1 MSTLARVELNQIL
14 RESGASRSATAGKL
28 GDQMRTQYA
37 MEVVGGG
44 GIGARRVST
53 GLGILVMLAALS
65 PILVVS
71 GYMLAQI
78 LGYAS
83 F

>member
-1 MSTLARVELNQIL
+1 VRRVRI
-14 RESGASRSATAGKL
+14 AGKL

-37 MEVVGGG
+37 IEAVGGG
-44 GIGARRVST
+44 SIGARRLST
-53 GLGILVMLAALS
+53 GLGILVLLTALS

-78 LGYAS
+78 LGYAPN
-83 F
+83 

>member
-1 MSTLARVELNQIL
+1 
-14 RESGASRSATAGKL
+14 
-28 GDQMRTQYA
+28 MRTQYA
-37 MEVVGGG
+37 IAAVGGG
-44 GIGARRVST
+44 AVSIQARRLST
-53 GLGILVMLAALS
+53 GLGILVLLAALS

-78 LGYAS
+78 LGYTS

>member
-1 MSTLARVELNQIL
+1 
-14 RESGASRSATAGKL
+14 
-28 GDQMRTQYA
+28 MRTQYA
-37 MEVVGGG
+37 IEAVGGG

-83 F
+83 N

>member
-1 MSTLARVELNQIL
+1 LNQIL
-14 RESGASRSATAGKL
+14 GESGLSCSAVAGKL

-37 MEVVGGG
+37 IEAVGV
-44 GIGARRVST
+44 GATRASRLST
-53 GLGILVMLAALS
+53 GLGILVLLAALS

-78 LGYAS
+78 LGYSS

>member
-1 MSTLARVELNQIL
+1 
-14 RESGASRSATAGKL
+14 
-28 GDQMRTQYA
+28 

-65 PILVVS
+65 PIFVVS

>member
-1 MSTLARVELNQIL
+1 
-14 RESGASRSATAGKL
+14 
-28 GDQMRTQYA
+28 MRTQYA
-37 MEVVGGG
+37 IEAAGVG
-44 GIGARRVST
+44 ATRASRVST
-53 GLGILVMLAALS
+53 GLGILVLLAALS

-78 LGYAS
+78 LGYSS

>member
-1 MSTLARVELNQIL
+1 M
-14 RESGASRSATAGKL
+14 SRSTTAGVT
-28 GDQMRTQYA
+28 GGHMRTQYA
-37 MEVVGGG
+37 IEAAGGG
-44 GIGARRVST
+44 GIGARRLST

-65 PILVVS
+65 PIFVVS
-71 GYMLAQI
+71 GYMLAHI